1 MPRFRFS
8 WANIEPAVLQAITTH
23 LNLPGE
29 NPAEELRRA
38 YGARPRENFVEE
50 TWPVLLGSWLST
62 DQPSR
67 EAIAAS
73 LRERGVGSTDIADD
87 SQYLGSCR
95 NTIGLRRVVLPV
107 FIAMGEI
114 ARDEMGSVPV
124 PPADDPNPFGGR
136 QRLGAAPSPSAG
148 SRLGGGDDESSSVET
163 SIPSQGPAPDE
174 AAHTVD
180 HLRNWVRDTLRTAF
194 DDPDLEPDD
203 EGELS
208 VPYGSIVTFLTV
220 NDEPLRVE
228 IYAVLLRDIQYSEQ
242 LLKTL
247 NIINA
252 RLNFE
257 KVVHIPEANVIVL
270 STQLSALGISQRSL
284 LEHLRMVAMAS
295 DFFDTQL
302 HEQFGGIQ
310 IGEDKKK
317 DEQIV

>member
-8 WANIEPAVLQAITTH
+8 WSNIEPSLLQAIGSHT
-23 LNLPGE
+23 NLPGGSL
-29 NPAEELRRA
+29 AEELRKS
-38 YGARPRENFVEE
+38 YGARPRENFVED
-50 TWPVLLGSWLST
+50 TWPVLLSSWLST
-62 DQPSR
+62 DSASR

-73 LRERGVGSTDIADD
+73 LRERGVGSTDVADD
-87 SQYLGSCR
+87 AQYLGTCR

-114 ARDEMGSVPV
+114 ARDAMGSVPA
-124 PPADDPNPFGGR
+124 PPADDSDPFGGK
-136 QRLGAAPSPSAG
+136 QRLGAASPPAAG
-148 SRLGGGDDESSSVET
+148 TRLGGGGAESST
-163 SIPSQGPAPDE
+163 GGTPTPDQGNAPDE
-174 AAHTVD
+174 SANTVD

-228 IYAVLLRDIQYSEQ
+228 IYAVLLRDIPYSEQ

-284 LEHLRMVAMAS
+284 LEHLRMVATAS
-295 DFFDTQL
+295 DFFDTHL

>member
-8 WANIEPAVLQAITTH
+8 WSNIEPSLLAAVVRH
-23 LNLPGE
+23 LNLRGD
-29 NPAEELRRA
+29 NPAEELRVA
-38 YGARPRENFVEE
+38 YGARPRENFVEDS
-50 TWPVLLGSWLST
+50 WPVLLNSWLSNDT
-62 DQPSR
+62 NAR

-73 LRERGVGSTDIADD
+73 LRERGVGNREVTDDTG
-87 SQYLGSCR
+87 YLGSCR

-114 ARDEMGSVPV
+114 ARDGLGSVPA
-124 PPADDPNPFGGR
+124 PHSGETSPFGGK
-136 QRLGAAPSPSAG
+136 QRLGEASPPSADAPTDKNTDP
-148 SRLGGGDDESSSVET
+148 GDPPRSSGTTQSPV
-163 SIPSQGPAPDE
+163 PDDS
-174 AAHTVD
+174 ANQVD
-180 HLRNWVRDTLRTAF
+180 HLRNWVRDTLRSAF

-203 EGELS
+203 EGDLS

-242 LLKTL
+242 LMKTL
-247 NIINA
+247 NTINT
-252 RLNFE
+252 RLHFE
-257 KVVHIPEANVIVL
+257 KVVHIPEAGVIVL

-284 LEHLRMVAMAS
+284 MEHVRMVAVAS

-302 HEQFGGIQ
+302 HEQFGGVQ
-310 IGEDKKK
+310 IGEDRKK